1 MRRLGESGKGRFWN
15 MAVTKTSYVT
25 WEYIIFIFFLS
36 FKKQQKKEN
45 VTDLDRLLLFFL
57 KFYFKEVYATN
68 ITLAFLLI
76 NKKLKGI

>member
-25 WEYIIFIFFLS
+25 WEYIIYFFS
-36 FKKQQKKEN
+36 FPSKNNKKKEN